1 MTARIRK
8 KFRLT
13 LSLSP
18 LGRGNASTLFFRLG
32 TTLSQRPFPQGWRA
46 LAIAAS
52 PLPHPLADEAT
63 RSGKLAKASLRE
75 RVGVRGASCPLIA
88 SIVCFLFAFSL
99 SAQAQVEVEIRR
111 GQVRAIPI
119 AVAEFSGGAIAQ
131 DITQIISADLERSGL
146 FKPIPPAAFIE
157 RAASIDEAPRF
168 QDWKVVNAQALVVGR
183 VTETG
188 DGRLKG
194 EYRLWDV
201 FSARQI
207 AGEQFFIPGNTSR
220 RLAHIIADSVYERLT
235 GDKGYFDSRVVF
247 VDESGPKNER
257 VKRLAIM
264 DQDGANLRLLTQGR
278 ELVLTPR
285 FSPVSQDITYMA
297 YRDGEPRVVL
307 RNILSGQEQVLGDFP
322 NMSFAPRFS
331 PQGDRVVMSLQEGS
345 NSNIFEMDLRSRRP
359 VRLTQSSAIDTAPC
373 YSPDGRSIVFESDRE
388 GSQQLFVMSA
398 DGSGQRRISFG
409 EGSYSTPVW
418 SPRGDLIA
426 FTKRVHGG
434 FAIGVIRPDGS
445 GERVLT
451 EGYHNEGP
459 TWSPNGRVILFFRDS
474 QGVNGGPKL
483 FSIDL
488 TGYNERQIAT
498 PSFASDPSWSPLLK

>member
-1 MTARIRK
+1 MAADMTTHRSA
-8 KFRLT
+8 L
-13 LSLSP
+13 LAAAL
-18 LGRGNASTLFFRLG
+18 
-32 TTLSQRPFPQGWRA
+32 
-46 LAIAAS
+46 LAIAFI
-52 PLPHPLADEAT
+52 LP
-63 RSGKLAKASLRE
+63 
-75 RVGVRGASCPLIA
+75 IA
-88 SIVCFLFAFSL
+88 
-99 SAQAQVEVEIRR
+99 AQAQVEVEIRR

-119 AVAEFSGGAIAQ
+119 AIAEFSGSGAALET
-131 DITQIISADLERSGL
+131 TQVISADLDRSGL
-146 FKPIPPAAFIE
+146 FKPIDPAAFIE
-157 RAASIDEAPRF
+157 RGVSIDAPPRF
-168 QDWKVVNAQALVVGR
+168 ENWKVISAQALVVGR
-183 VTETG
+183 VTDTG
-188 DGRLKG
+188 DGKLRG

-201 FSARQI
+201 FSGRQI
-207 AGEQFFIPGNTSR
+207 AGEQFFIPVNVSR

-235 GDKGYFDSRVVF
+235 GEKGYFDSRIVF
-247 VDESGPKNER
+247 VDETGTKDHR

-285 FSPVSQDITYMA
+285 FHPLSQEITYTT
-297 YRDGEPRVVL
+297 YRDGEPRAVL
-307 RNILSGQEQVLGDFP
+307 RNIMSGQEQTLGDFP

-345 NSNIFEMDLRSRRP
+345 NSNIFEMDLRSRQLT
-359 VRLTQSSAIDTAPC
+359 RLTQSAAIDTAPC
-373 YSPDGRSIVFESDRE
+373 YSPDGRAVVFESDRE
-388 GSQQLFVMSA
+388 GSQQLYVMSA
-398 DGSGQRRISFG
+398 AGAALRRISYG

-474 QGVNGGPKL
+474 QGETGGPKL
-483 FSIDL
+483 YSIDL
-488 TGYNERQIAT
+488 TGYNERQLPT

>member
-1 MTARIRK
+1 MSAAGTWFSVSIHATCMAADMRW
-8 KFRLT
+8 
-13 LSLSP
+13 
-18 LGRGNASTLFFRLG
+18 RGFAFF
-32 TTLSQRPFPQGWRA
+32 A
-46 LAIAAS
+46 AACILAIAMI
-52 PLPHPLADEAT
+52 PF
-63 RSGKLAKASLRE
+63 KAS
-75 RVGVRGASCPLIA
+75 
-88 SIVCFLFAFSL
+88 
-99 SAQAQVEVEIRR
+99 AQVEVEIRR

-119 AVAEFSGGAIAQ
+119 AIAEFTGGGFAGE
-131 DITQIISADLERSGL
+131 ITQIISADLDRSGL
-146 FKPIPPAAFIE
+146 FKPISPASFIE
-157 RAASIDEAPRF
+157 RVASVDAAPQF
-168 QDWKVVNAQALVVGR
+168 QNWRVLNAQALVVGR
-183 VTETG
+183 VTDTG
-188 DGRLKG
+188 DGRLRG

-201 FSARQI
+201 YSGRQT
-207 AGEQFFIPGNTSR
+207 AGEQFYIPANASR
-220 RLAHIIADSVYERLT
+220 RLAHIIADAVYERLT
-235 GDKGYFDSRVVF
+235 GEKGYFDSRVVF
-247 VDESGPKNER
+247 VDETGPKNER

-285 FSPVSQDITYMA
+285 FHPLSQQITYTA
-297 YRDGEPRVVL
+297 YRDGEPRVML
-307 RNILSGQEQVLGDFP
+307 RDITTGQEQVLGDFP

-345 NSNIFEMDLRSRRP
+345 NSSIVQMDVRSRQL

-373 YSPDGRSIVFESDRE
+373 YSPDGRSIVFESDRQ
-388 GSQQLFVMSA
+388 GKQQLFVMNS

-426 FTKRVHGG
+426 FTKQVHGG

-445 GERVLT
+445 GERLLT

-474 QGVNGGPKL
+474 QGPNGGPKL

-488 TGYNERQIAT
+488 TGYNERQLPT
-498 PSFASDPSWSPLLK
+498 PSLASDPAWSPLLK